1 MTVKEEEAARKKR
14 AIPVSVQDRATV
26 FLLYVQALV
35 KLKRE
40 EQADVWLKVATTEFA
55 GTTEEVRVM
64 IAQCELAMEKGDTR
78 RRSSR

>member
-1 MTVKEEEAARKKR
+1 M
-14 AIPVSVQDRATV
+14 SVQDRATV
-26 FLLYVQALV
+26 FLLYVQALF

-64 IAQCELAMEKGDTR
+64 IAQCELAMEKGDTPTAP
-78 RRSSR
+78 SR

>member
-1 MTVKEEEAARKKR
+1 M
-14 AIPVSVQDRATV
+14 
-26 FLLYVQALV
+26 FLLYVQALF

-64 IAQCELAMEKGDTR
+64 IAQCELAMEKGDAQR
-78 RRSSR
+78 APSR